1 MINFIK
7 MELIKSKERLDYI
20 INYDTY
26 KDNPDK
32 ILKYKTVMLELLNQD
47 LDILESSM
55 EEL

>member
-7 MELIKSKERLDYI
+7 TELIKNKERLDCI

-32 ILKYKTVMLELLNQD
+32 ILRYKTAMLELLNQD
-47 LDILESSM
+47 LDILEASM